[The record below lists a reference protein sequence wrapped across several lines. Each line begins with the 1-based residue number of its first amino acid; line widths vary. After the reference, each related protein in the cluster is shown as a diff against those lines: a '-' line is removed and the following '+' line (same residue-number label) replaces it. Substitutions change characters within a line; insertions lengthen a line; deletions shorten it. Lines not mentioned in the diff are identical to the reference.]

1 MLLQCVLRPWKFP
14 ERQEQKIKWKFA
26 KTKWSNF
33 WIFHGALGKIL
44 FWGMSLISL
53 KPMQQ
58 VVKFLIWNLWK
69 YGFWEMKFQNSWLG
83 KSKSFHNSW
92 LGISKSFHNSWLG
105 FASSLVM
112 KWFWYASSLAMK
124 GFRYASSFVV
134 KFHFS
139 KTTFS

>member
-1 MLLQCVLRPWKFP
+1 
-14 ERQEQKIKWKFA
+14 
-26 KTKWSNF
+26 
-33 WIFHGALGKIL
+33 
-44 FWGMSLISL
+44 
-53 KPMQQ
+53 MQQ

-69 YGFWEMKFQNSWLG
+69 CCFWEMKFQNSWLG

-112 KWFWYASSLAMK
+112 KWFWYASSLVMK

-139 KTTFS
+139 KTTFSEIVHFPTEIGFFPRFRSLWTAAVGRHREIFWFKTKISMHIKKS